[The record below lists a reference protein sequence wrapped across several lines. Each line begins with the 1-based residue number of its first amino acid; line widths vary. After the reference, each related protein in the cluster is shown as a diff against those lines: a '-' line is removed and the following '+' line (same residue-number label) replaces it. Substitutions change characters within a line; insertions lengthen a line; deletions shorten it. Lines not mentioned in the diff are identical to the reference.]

1 MPSKTSLLSPLSPV
15 CHEVQLHRAENTCFA
30 PSQEPFGAALKPVI
44 LETEKL
50 PLFTGSKFT
59 KTSLWMC
66 TRKAGLA
73 LKPLDASAGNKPIR
87 LFPRS
92 SAVSECDNYTF
103 SFPSQPSGDGR
114 FSILSHTLSLRN
126 FSLWLL
132 MSPGDWERNQVAW
145 DWRQRFILSRS
156 HLQQRRWWHFANIVT
171 IDPQRWYIST
181 SEHRFHVSKWA
192 VFNPCST
199 FFFSAILS
207 GSKLRLS
214 TLL

>member
-1 MPSKTSLLSPLSPV
+1 M
-15 CHEVQLHRAENTCFA
+15 
-30 PSQEPFGAALKPVI
+30 
-44 LETEKL
+44 
-50 PLFTGSKFT
+50 
-59 KTSLWMC
+59 
-66 TRKAGLA
+66 
-73 LKPLDASAGNKPIR
+73 
-87 LFPRS
+87 
-92 SAVSECDNYTF
+92 SECDNYTF

-199 FFFSAILS
+199 FFFLLFCQVPSWDCQRYYNLWSRTAISWKQFPCTFIQAEPQAGGPKVAGSCVTLIQLPLS
-207 GSKLRLS
+207 
-214 TLL
+214 